1 MIPIIPE
8 DRKVTPQERE
18 VAHKLLDQL
27 LDGDL
32 KSNMI
37 YWEQI
42 WFDDNQY
49 IPWRKP
55 HRTRFTISATINQIE

>member
-1 MIPIIPE
+1 MMPIIPE
-8 DRKVTPQERE
+8 DRKITPQERE

-32 KSNMI
+32 ISNMI

-49 IPWRKP
+49 IWQKP